1 MQVKTHELKNGVRIV
16 SVYMPESLSQTTMI
30 LSRVGSNNENNT
42 DAGMAHFL
50 EHMCFKGTE
59 KRPSALH
66 ITREFDSLGAHI
78 NAFTSNQYTGYHAKT
93 ANAEFAESLAILSDI
108 YLNSI
113 LPEVELEK
121 EKGVITD
128 EIKMYMD
135 EPRAKVDWLFDS
147 LMFSGSPAARPIIG
161 SEETVRSMTRDRML
175 EWRKKNYGPAG
186 TVVSVAG
193 GIAHDKVFEEV
204 EKYFSEAE
212 KNDPPTVVKIDR
224 EAIDKKINQT
234 LEGRV
239 KVQTDDIEQM
249 HFLLG
254 VSSFGYEHSDRYAA
268 GTLATILGGT
278 MSSRLFQRIRE
289 ELGFGYYVFATQSA
303 AEGYGVF
310 YGGTGIDPKGLSI
323 VLPAMIEEFQKIARE
338 PVSDLELALAKK
350 YRKSSLLMGFED
362 NEHVASFY
370 GSTHLFGHPLQT
382 PEERAQKIDAVTKE
396 DILRVAKDILKPENF
411 RLAAVGPG
419 ADEKTLEE
427 YLPK

>member
-30 LSRVGSNNENNT
+30 LSRVGSNNETDT

-113 LPEVELEK
+113 FPEAELEK

-147 LMFSGSPAARPIIG
+147 LMFSGSPASRPIIG

-175 EWRKKNYGPAG
+175 EWRKQNYGPAG
-186 TVVSVAG
+186 TVISVAG
-193 GIAHDKVFEEV
+193 GIPNEKVFEEV
-204 EKYFSEAE
+204 EKYFAAAE
-212 KNDPPTVVKIDR
+212 KNNPSPIIKI
-224 EAIDKKINQT
+224 E
-234 LEGRV
+234 EGMTDVPARRV
-239 KVQTDDIEQM
+239 KVQTDDTEQM

-254 VSSFGYEHSDRYAA
+254 AKSFGYEHPDRFVA

-310 YGGTGIDPKGLSI
+310 YGGTGIDPKGLPI
-323 VLPAMIEEFQKIARE
+323 VLPAMIAEFQKIASE
-338 PVSDLELALAKK
+338 PVSDLELSLAKK

-382 PEERAQKIDAVTKE
+382 PEERAAKIDAVTKE

-419 ADEKTLEE
+419 MDEKTLEE